1 MKKTYRFRDK
11 ARAFARGLIRFRPAP
26 LVEVACAGVKR
37 DIPDKQKNR
46 YLRRIAKS
54 GDTEQVFE
62 LLDKNAVFVDQ
73 EVLYRESP
81 ALDMLDKV
89 NQQDLA
95 DRLSLIASTDLTR
108 SRSHICASMG
118 AVLLSGFEFFGGLM
132 ALLETTNPTHIALSL
147 LPLIAVKL
155 NKRKLQERQASAY
168 KRAQNLLLQKKPES
182 VEARGKLSQ
191 NIDGTNILFL
201 PFSSQIKS

>member
-1 MKKTYRFRDK
+1 MKKRYRFRDK
-11 ARAFARGLIRFRPAP
+11 ARAFARGLIRFKPAP
-26 LVEVACAGVKR
+26 LVEVACAGIKR

-54 GDTEQVFE
+54 GNTEQVYE

-73 EVLYRESP
+73 EVLYRQRSV
-81 ALDMLDKV
+81 LDVLDKV

-108 SRSHICASMG
+108 SRSHVCANIG

-132 ALLETTNPTHIALSL
+132 VLFETTNPTHIALSM
-147 LPLIAVKL
+147 LPLIAVRF
-155 NKRKLQERQASAY
+155 NKQQLQARQVTAY
-168 KRAQNLLLQKKPES
+168 ERAQNLLLQKKPES
-182 VEARGKLSQ
+182 VEVRGKLSQ
-191 NIDGTNILFL
+191 NIDQANILFL